1 MLLNEAPQLP
11 VCIKALARGWAGIVP
26 VLGRGE
32 DTDFPVPRPT
42 KRQYLSLFKRQ
53 ERFWRLHNIMT
64 FPPYSYALK
73 EKGTFLSQQGA
84 EWKWDKNYGNK
95 WGNIV
100 SDIRLWVKQLR
111 PGECTSS
118 HSRSIFLV
126 CPGPFFDNLSETH
139 WKDWSFFLSF
149 LIQSHSVNM
158 NSWVFVTSLKMI
170 FERTTSKWLVN
181 QAAPAAPT
189 SSASDII
196 TVSLGYAYVNI
207 FCCWLSGNQ
216 RAFLAPTQTRNLE
229 ASLQWHSMQLNYNVL
244 PSKSY
249 LKDLEAVRFSPIV
262 MNN

>member
-1 MLLNEAPQLP
+1 
-11 VCIKALARGWAGIVP
+11 
-26 VLGRGE
+26 
-32 DTDFPVPRPT
+32 
-42 KRQYLSLFKRQ
+42 
-53 ERFWRLHNIMT
+53 
-64 FPPYSYALK
+64 
-73 EKGTFLSQQGA
+73 
-84 EWKWDKNYGNK
+84 
-95 WGNIV
+95 
-100 SDIRLWVKQLR
+100 
-111 PGECTSS
+111 
-118 HSRSIFLV
+118 V

-262 MNN
+262 MNNWEIRVWLILPWNLITCTWLLTALLCTVWDEYYF